1 LGLVYHRATA
11 SEGNVEAV
19 VESPT
24 ATVGIIGGS
33 GLYSIFAGREVQVET
48 PYGPPSS
55 AVTIAEVD
63 GNPVAFLARHG
74 TDHRLPP
81 HRINYRANIWA
92 LHSLGVRRILAP
104 AAVGGLSPGLGPG
117 DLVVPDQLVDWTR
130 GRPQTFHDLF
140 DGVPVHATFADP
152 YCPELRQV
160 ALAAA
165 HTHGWA
171 AEDGGTMVVI
181 EGPRFSTRAES
192 RFFQTQGW
200 SVVNMT
206 GHPEAVLARELDICY
221 ATIALVTDVDAGA
234 ATGEGVTVAEVLA
247 EFARSTDRLR
257 GVLIEAATRAATIHP
272 EPA

>member
-1 LGLVYHRATA
+1 MEAA
-11 SEGNVEAV
+11 S
-19 VESPT
+19 

-33 GLYSIFAGREVQVET
+33 GLYSMFPGSLEVEVET

-74 TDHRLPP
+74 ADHGIPP

-92 LHSLGVRRILAP
+92 LHSLGVRRVLAP

-130 GRPQTFHDLF
+130 GRTQTFHDSF
-140 DGVPVHATFADP
+140 DAGPVHASFADP
-152 YCPELRQV
+152 YCQELRQV
-160 ALAAA
+160 ALDAAA
-165 HTHGWA
+165 AQGWA
-171 AEDGGTMVVI
+171 AEDGGAMVVI

-192 RFFQTQGW
+192 LFFQTQGW

-206 GHPEAVLARELDICY
+206 GHPEAVLARELDLCY

-257 GVLIEAATRAATIHP
+257 NVLVEAARRACAIHP
-272 EPA
+272 DAG

>member
-1 LGLVYHRATA
+1 M
-11 SEGNVEAV
+11 EN
-19 VESPT
+19 PT

-33 GLYSIFAGREVQVET
+33 GLYSMFDGHEVQVET
-48 PYGPPSS
+48 PYGAPSS
-55 AVTIAEVD
+55 AVTLAEVD

-92 LHSLGVRRILAP
+92 LHSLGVRAILAP

-130 GRPQTFHDLF
+130 GRTQTFHDAF
-140 DGVPVHATFADP
+140 DDVPVHASFADP

-160 ALAAA
+160 ALDAAA
-165 HTHGWA
+165 AQGWDA
-171 AEDGGTMVVI
+171 QDGGAMVVI

-192 RFFQTQGW
+192 LFFQTQGW

-206 GHPEAVLARELDICY
+206 GHPEAVLAREMDLCY

-234 ATGEGVTVAEVLA
+234 ATGEGVTVAEVMA

-257 GVLIEAATRAATIHP
+257 SVLADAAGRAASLHSDGG
-272 EPA
+272 